1 MHVLFLYSRIDNCYR
16 WTIGLIFLSTLKLL
30 FWKSH
35 VPLTFSSISV
45 FEFHFYSVYCMQR
58 MSTFGCMFIIMTL
71 TVLEFFKTKNNIQF
85 FFSTWRRNIIY
96 QHSGA
101 TVPELFKSCICIEY
115 LPGKDIIQ
123 HILLSD
129 FQIYQRNCSTRK
141 TL

>member
-1 MHVLFLYSRIDNCYR
+1 MVGKSIRMHVLFLYSRIDNCYR

-45 FEFHFYSVYCMQR
+45 FEFHFHSVYCMQR

-85 FFSTWRRNIIY
+85 FFLREEEIY
-96 QHSGA
+96 YISVRVQQY
-101 TVPELFKSCICIEY
+101 PNY
-115 LPGKDIIQ
+115 LNG
-123 HILLSD
+123 L
-129 FQIYQRNCSTRK
+129 R
-141 TL
+141 

>member
-1 MHVLFLYSRIDNCYR
+1 MVGKSIRMHVLFLYSRIDNCYR
-16 WTIGLIFLSTLKLL
+16 WTIGLIFLSTLNLL

-85 FFSTWRRNIIY
+85 FFLREEEI
-96 QHSGA
+96 
-101 TVPELFKSCICIEY
+101 
-115 LPGKDIIQ
+115 
-123 HILLSD
+123 
-129 FQIYQRNCSTRK
+129 
-141 TL
+141 

>member
-1 MHVLFLYSRIDNCYR
+1 MFLLVHGRKIYSYACVISLLDNCYR
-16 WTIGLIFLSTLKLL
+16 WTIGSIFLSTLKLL

-101 TVPELFKSCICIEY
+101 TVPELFKWFKINLHLYRVSA
-115 LPGKDIIQ
+115 
-123 HILLSD
+123 
-129 FQIYQRNCSTRK
+129 R
-141 TL
+141 

>member
-1 MHVLFLYSRIDNCYR
+1 MVGKSIRMHVLFLYSRIDNCYR

-45 FEFHFYSVYCMQR
+45 SEFHFHSVYCMQR

-85 FFSTWRRNIIY
+85 FFLREEEI
-96 QHSGA
+96 
-101 TVPELFKSCICIEY
+101 
-115 LPGKDIIQ
+115 
-123 HILLSD
+123 
-129 FQIYQRNCSTRK
+129 
-141 TL
+141 

>member
-1 MHVLFLYSRIDNCYR
+1 MVGQSIRMCYFFTRGSIIAID
-16 WTIGLIFLSTLKLL
+16 GQFFLSTLKLL

-85 FFSTWRRNIIY
+85 FFLREEEI
-96 QHSGA
+96 
-101 TVPELFKSCICIEY
+101 
-115 LPGKDIIQ
+115 
-123 HILLSD
+123 
-129 FQIYQRNCSTRK
+129 
-141 TL
+141 